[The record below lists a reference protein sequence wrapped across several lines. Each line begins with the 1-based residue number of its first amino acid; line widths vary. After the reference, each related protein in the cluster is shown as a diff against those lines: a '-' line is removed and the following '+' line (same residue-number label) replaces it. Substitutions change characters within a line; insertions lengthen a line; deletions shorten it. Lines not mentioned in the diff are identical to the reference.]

1 MTDLTMFGGR
11 TLELCAKKA
20 TESRQWAINTLLK
33 IKNVRSSAEDE
44 GLACEIFRGKE
55 RFYWPFV

>member
-1 MTDLTMFGGR
+1 VTDLTMFGGR

-44 GLACEIFRGKE
+44 GLAL
-55 RFYWPFV
+55 